1 MTPTND
7 LQTRQSRPNRDMR
20 QAAVAFILAAAATAV
35 AGAVLFLG
43 LQRSTDISD
52 DMWRYPW
59 ESSGAFVAF
68 SLFSS
73 LLHGLVIVGLR
84 AFGSSGVAGRS
95 RAATRGVALAVI
107 GTAVLLLG
115 ELLSI
120 PVRDAQVDE
129 TSATTVGAV
138 FGVAGTLSMIGF
150 LALGWATLRAGIWHD
165 WRRFTPLA
173 TGLWLGA
180 MTVLS
185 SAFPAALHGMVGVY
199 GLGLLAMAVALY
211 TDPTPATTDSADEL
225 QLQRA

>member
-7 LQTRQSRPNRDMR
+7 LQTRQSRPNRDVR
-20 QAAVAFILAAAATAV
+20 PAALAFIVAAAATAV

-43 LQRSTDISD
+43 LQPSTDISD

-59 ESSGAFVAF
+59 ESSGAFVVF

-107 GTAVLLLG
+107 GTGLLLVG

-120 PVRDAQVDE
+120 PIRGAETSD
-129 TSATTVGAV
+129 TSATIVGAV
-138 FGVAGTLSMIGF
+138 FGIGGIASMIGF
-150 LALGWATLRAGIWHD
+150 LLAGRGTLRAGVWQG

-173 TGLWLGA
+173 PGVWL
-180 MTVLS
+180 TVMVFLPS
-185 SAFPAALHGMVGVY
+185 TLLHGMVGVY
-199 GLGLLAMAVALY
+199 GLCLLAMAVALY
-211 TDPTPATTDSADEL
+211 TQPTVAAAVGTGRFAEL
-225 QLQRA
+225 AVE

>member
-1 MTPTND
+1 M
-7 LQTRQSRPNRDMR
+7 SRPERHSIR
-20 QAAVAFILAAAATAV
+20 QRAALFMVAGAATAV
-35 AGAVLFLG
+35 AGALLFFG
-43 LQRSTDISD
+43 MQPVTDLSD
-52 DMWRYPW
+52 EMWRYPW

-68 SLFSS
+68 SIFSAV
-73 LLHGLVIVGLR
+73 LHALVAVGIM
-84 AFGSSGVAGRS
+84 AFGRSGAAGRS
-95 RAATRGVALAVI
+95 RAATTGVALAVA
-107 GTAVLLLG
+107 GTALLLVG

-150 LALGWATLRAGIWHD
+150 LVLGWATLRAGIWHD

-173 TGLWLGA
+173 TGLWLSA

-211 TDPTPATTDSADEL
+211 TDPTPATTDSADQL

>member
-1 MTPTND
+1 M
-7 LQTRQSRPNRDMR
+7 SRPERHSIR
-20 QAAVAFILAAAATAV
+20 QRAALFMVAGAATAV
-35 AGAVLFLG
+35 AGALLFFG
-43 LQRSTDISD
+43 MQPVTDLSD
-52 DMWRYPW
+52 EMWRYPW

-68 SLFSS
+68 SIFSAV
-73 LLHGLVIVGLR
+73 LHALVAVGIM
-84 AFGSSGVAGRS
+84 AFGRSGAAGRS
-95 RAATRGVALAVI
+95 RAATTGVALAVA
-107 GTAVLLLG
+107 GTALLLVG